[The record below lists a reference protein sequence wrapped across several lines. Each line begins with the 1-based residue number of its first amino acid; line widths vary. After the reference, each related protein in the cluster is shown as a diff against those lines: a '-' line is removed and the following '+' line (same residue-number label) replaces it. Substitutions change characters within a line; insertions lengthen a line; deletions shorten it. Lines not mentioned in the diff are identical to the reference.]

1 MKKCPYCAE
10 EIQDEAIKCKFCGEF
25 LDKKKSSVLDITKG
39 FLNQTGVFLK
49 DLKQKHEENK
59 YKHLWYPSDIRPF
72 ELNGAIFYSDHFEY
86 RQIKYLYKD
95 IKEITIHSKE
105 TIVNV
110 SVQGDFTTTFY
121 IHMPNNRI
129 NLSRSRVLLIGF
141 SQKTYEKMIFIAS
154 YLRKNFVPNLFDQ
167 FGF

>member
-59 YKHLWYPSDIRPF
+59 YKHLCKLFQIYLILLFFLKITDI
-72 ELNGAIFYSDHFEY
+72 
-86 RQIKYLYKD
+86 
-95 IKEITIHSKE
+95 
-105 TIVNV
+105 
-110 SVQGDFTTTFY
+110 
-121 IHMPNNRI
+121 I
-129 NLSRSRVLLIGF
+129 NL
-141 SQKTYEKMIFIAS
+141 
-154 YLRKNFVPNLFDQ
+154 NLFL
-167 FGF
+167 